1 MTTWRLLYE
10 NRFPSHAVTG
20 ATLLD
25 VHRAATG
32 TLSIQSGPVF
42 TSFTGFPGFG
52 IGDGRNLTYRPAA
65 ALGGVIGLDV
75 AMEIAFLGLLEER
88 PITLFSTDS
97 VSATVTPTAP
107 PAANGETPC
116 RLTIRVADATI
127 TVEGLTFR
135 HRFGPQ
141 PLERRRFQMRWT
153 TNGQLQVFLDG
164 QLIAYE
170 NAAKPGLSF
179 GLARVS
185 VGDVDRPMTA
195 ILNATVTNVRVIELR
210 EESALDSFGEQL
222 DPGYVP
228 EVSDRC
234 GKVAQ
239 ATLQQH
245 LRAARALMAR
255 FNLSQT
261 SAWRQPDGGTPFKPA
276 ALAVHDAGGK
286 AGVAMGRYLR
296 DGTAEARNDVLTH
309 LKEVLTALAADQ
321 PDAFKA
327 LLVQI
332 QQAQTSYYSECQVTA
347 DKIRAAN
354 PDLFK
359 KLDPLHDGLNDLIQ
373 NLGARR

>member
-20 ATLLD
+20 VTLLD

-32 TLSIQSGPVF
+32 TLSVQSGPVF

-52 IGDGRNLTYRPAA
+52 IGDGRNMTYRPAA

-75 AMEIAFLGLLEER
+75 AMEIVFLALFEGR

-107 PAANGETPC
+107 PAANGQTPC
-116 RLTIRVADATI
+116 RLAIRVADATI
-127 TVEGLTFR
+127 TVEDLTFR
-135 HRFGPQ
+135 HRFGQQ
-141 PLERRRFQMRWT
+141 PLERRRFQVRWT
-153 TNGQLQVFLDG
+153 TNGQLHVFLDG
-164 QLIAYE
+164 QLVAYE
-170 NAAKPGLSF
+170 NAAKAGLSF

-185 VGDVDRPMTA
+185 VGDVDRPITA
-195 ILNATVTNVRVIELR
+195 VLNATVTNVRVIELR
-210 EESALDSFGEQL
+210 EENALDSFGEQL
-222 DPGYVP
+222 DPRYVP

-276 ALAVHDAGGK
+276 ALAVHDSGGK

-296 DGTAEARNDVLTH
+296 DGTAEARKDVLTH
-309 LKEVLTALAADQ
+309 LKEILTALAADQ
-321 PDAFKA
+321 PGAFNA
-327 LLVQI
+327 LLEQI
-332 QQAQTSYYSECQVTA
+332 QEGQGSCHSECQVA
-347 DKIRAAN
+347 ALKIRAAN

-359 KLDPLHDGLNDLIQ
+359 KLDPLHDALTDLIQ

>member
-1 MTTWRLLYE
+1 MTTWRLLYQ

-20 ATLLD
+20 ATLFD
-25 VHRAATG
+25 VHRAANG

-42 TSFTGFPGFG
+42 TTFTGVPGFG

-65 ALGGVIGLDV
+65 ALGDVIGLDV
-75 AMEIAFLGLLEER
+75 AMEIVFLGLLEGR

-97 VSATVTPTAP
+97 VSATVTPMVP

-153 TNGQLQVFLDG
+153 TNGQLHVFLDG

-170 NAAKPGLSF
+170 NAAKPGFSF

-185 VGDVDRPMTA
+185 VGDVDRPLTA
-195 ILNATVTNVRVIELR
+195 ILNASVTNVRVIELR

-261 SAWRQPDGGTPFKPA
+261 SAWRQPAGGTPFKPA
-276 ALAVHDAGGK
+276 SLAVHDAGGK
-286 AGVAMGRYLR
+286 AGVALRRYLR

-309 LKEVLTALAADQ
+309 LEEVLTALAADQ

-332 QQAQTSYYSECQVTA
+332 QEAQGSCDSECHVAA

-359 KLDPLHDGLNDLIQ
+359 KLDPLHDDLNDLIQ